1 MIKMFRYTG
10 TICFLVVT
18 IGCVLGIIAVPLS
31 GAESGGQSSRRR
43 TSSEYSAIVHHAVA
57 DTATKA
63 NAPISTQPADTTTA
77 PDYSFGE
84 MSIAGLTLNS
94 LNIYGYF
101 ATRIEKNW
109 SVPSLEGAQII
120 KESEPAAWTNPFFN
134 VMIQHQTSQKF
145 KVFVNLN
152 GARGGTID
160 VRNLW
165 GEYSASN
172 AFNIRLG
179 KLYRKFGL
187 YNEILDA
194 VPTYY
199 GIEAPELFDADHLII
214 SRTSTFMVYGGFA
227 AGAGTLNYSLS
238 TDNGEGRNDT
248 FEENIPLGWDLNYQF
263 GGGDYTVGLSGY
275 TTSGYSH
282 PDLALGGGSP
292 KSGVLPWMAN
302 DRFSVLGGYAE
313 GKIRNL
319 TLQFEYWNSP
329 HDAARDPALTVRMIN
344 GAKPNAAQLSRFL
357 IDPKGATAE
366 NNVRVHGDYT
376 VRTWYLRAGYA
387 AETAIG
393 EIGPYVQWDYYSN
406 PETIASKTFGG
417 DDEAGATDTG
427 KFNKATLG
435 IVFRPTPEVA
445 IKLDY
450 SSHMQKFKSGNQA
463 FPEVRLDVSYIFGQ
477 LF

>member
-1 MIKMFRYTG
+1 MGNTFRYST
-10 TICFLVVT
+10 TIYCLIFM
-18 IGCVLGIIAVPLS
+18 IGLSSPGLRAKSDAATEAQKTKRPASHEKRNGDYLAIADTSGNAAPLS
-31 GAESGGQSSRRR
+31 SPPA
-43 TSSEYSAIVHHAVA
+43 
-57 DTATKA
+57 
-63 NAPISTQPADTTTA
+63 ADTTTA

-109 SVPSLEGAQII
+109 SVPSLPGTQIV

-134 VMIQHQTSQKF
+134 VMFQHQTSEKF

-152 GARGGTID
+152 GARAGTID

-172 AFNIRLG
+172 ALNIRLG

-214 SRTSTFMVYGGFA
+214 SRTSTFMVYGNFA
-227 AGAGTLNYSLS
+227 VGAGTLNYSFS
-238 TDNGEGRNDT
+238 TDNGEGSSDT
-248 FEENIPLGWDLNYQF
+248 FEENFPLGWDLNYQF

-275 TTSGYSH
+275 RTSGYSH
-282 PDLALGGGSP
+282 PDVALGGGSP

-313 GKIRNL
+313 GKIKNL
-319 TLQFEYWNSP
+319 TLQFEFWNSP
-329 HDAARDPALTVRMIN
+329 HDAERNPAQVVKMIA

-357 IDPKGATAE
+357 LDPAGATAE
-366 NNVRVHGDYT
+366 NNIRVQGDYT
-376 VRTWYLRAGYA
+376 VQTWYWRAGYSL
-387 AETAIG
+387 ETAIG
-393 EIGPYVQWDYYSN
+393 EFGPYAQWDYYSN

-435 IVFRPTPEVA
+435 LVFRPTPEVA

-450 SSHMQKFKSGNQA
+450 SSHIQKFKSGTQS